1 LAGSEVADG
10 FAAPLVRDLAE
21 ALDQPLPLLGL
32 ENLAELL
39 QVPAGRERVKHEKT
53 AAVAAIFVSRGDWI

>member
-1 LAGSEVADG
+1 
-10 FAAPLVRDLAE
+10 LVRDLAE

-39 QVPAGRERVKHEKT
+39 QVPAGRERVAE
-53 AAVAAIFVSRGDWI
+53 ARENRRSCGGFR